1 MMEYLV
7 IVKEHFKVKAEGESQ
22 ALELVL
28 TGRVVR
34 DWQEI
39 DVIDKEL
46 LKDVKLQ

>member
-1 MMEYLV
+1 MMKYLV
-7 IVKEHFKVKAEGESQ
+7 MVKEYFEVEAENESQ

-28 TGRVVR
+28 EGHVVR